1 LIGREAPI
9 HGNAPQHDRADGH
22 PLIEEAASQHLIHHG
37 PADQPQRCL
46 IVKA

>member
-1 LIGREAPI
+1 LIGQEAPI
-9 HGNAPQHDRADGH
+9 YGNAPSTTA
-22 PLIEEAASQHLIHHG
+22 PTATPFIEEAASQHLIHHA